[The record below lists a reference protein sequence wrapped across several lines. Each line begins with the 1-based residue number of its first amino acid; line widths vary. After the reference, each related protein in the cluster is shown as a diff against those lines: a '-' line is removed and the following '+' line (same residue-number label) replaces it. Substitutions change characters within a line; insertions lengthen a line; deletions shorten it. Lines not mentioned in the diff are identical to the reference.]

1 MNKAPTKDSRPYHH
15 GDLRKSLLQEAAS
28 LLANEGIESLS
39 LRRLADNVGVSR
51 TALYHHFKDKHAL
64 LCAIAAEGFAELE
77 SIMAGIGQQS
87 SLTPA
92 QRYGLFARN
101 YLDYATQNPA
111 RYSLMFGHTLWRQNL
126 ADDSLKGVAYQSF
139 KQHLSAVKAWQACG
153 ILPQDQDSLR
163 LTQVTWGTLHGL
175 AQLVIDGVYADSNH
189 LDEICQCVGELFS
202 RA

>member
-1 MNKAPTKDSRPYHH
+1 MNKAPIKDSRPYHH
-15 GDLRKSLLQEAAS
+15 GDLRQSLVTEAAS
-28 LLANEGIESLS
+28 LLANEGIDSLS

-64 LCAIAAEGFAELE
+64 LCAIAAEGFQELDAL
-77 SIMAGIGQQS
+77 MASASQQS

-111 RYSLMFGHTLWRQNL
+111 RYNLMFGHTLWRQNL
-126 ADDSLKGVAYQSF
+126 ADETLKGVAYESF
-139 KQHLSAVKAWQACG
+139 KQHLSAVKAWQQSG
-153 ILPQDQDSLR
+153 ILPKQQDSLR

-175 AQLVIDGVYADSNH
+175 AQLVIDGVYADSSH
-189 LDEICQCVGELFS
+189 LDQICQCVGELFS
-202 RA
+202 QA